1 MPEEI
6 IVELIGH
13 VFDFAVEI
21 AIRFWNDLL
30 EWVFTSLATWIQT
43 DFGPFLVDA
52 TKAAFFALTQVTTA
66 AYNMIQKAWNALRQ
80 VLLEMVVEFHQS
92 YASSRTWVRQ
102 MTTVLIKVLESG
114 QPVILKREVEE
125 TINWDNLPP
134 DVRATWLGSSQKNY
148 KVDVLTTREKELQAM
163 SMAH

>member
-6 IVELIGH
+6 ILELIGH

-21 AIRFWNDLL
+21 AIRFWNALL
-30 EWVFTSLATWIQT
+30 EWVCTSLATWIQT

-52 TKAAFFALTQVTTA
+52 IKVAFVALTQVTIA
-66 AYNMIQKAWNALRQ
+66 AYDMIQKAWNALRQ

-92 YASSRTWVRQ
+92 SASSRTWMRQ
-102 MTTVLIKVLESG
+102 MTAVLIKVLESG

-125 TINWDNLPP
+125 TINWDNLPA
-134 DVRATWLGSSQKNY
+134 DVRATWLGSPQKSY
-148 KVDVLTTREKELQAM
+148 KVDVINTRGKELQAM